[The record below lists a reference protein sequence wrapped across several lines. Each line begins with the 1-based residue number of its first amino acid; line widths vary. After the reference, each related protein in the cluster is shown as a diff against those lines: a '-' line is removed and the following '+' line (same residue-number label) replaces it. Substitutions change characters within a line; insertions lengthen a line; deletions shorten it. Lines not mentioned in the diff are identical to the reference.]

1 MIKQRSDRSL
11 GHLRYTVLSIDQF
24 SQDILAMEID
34 TLGNSFVQV
43 ATIYGITGLTNETA
57 LETSGVLITH

>member
-1 MIKQRSDRSL
+1 
-11 GHLRYTVLSIDQF
+11 
-24 SQDILAMEID
+24 MEID